1 MSGMMTRTAGILGV
15 TGTLVLSGLGVS
27 LMAADTT
34 PRLFFLDIRGGRVLS
49 TRPDGSDLQVLV
61 DNKKESPDGI
71 AVDVDKGFIYW
82 SNMGKAAEDDGSVF
96 RTNLDGS
103 HFTTLVPKGGTF
115 TAKQMKL
122 DEKHGKMYWSDR
134 EGMRI
139 QRANLDG
146 SNVETLVVTGK
157 GDKDRADAANWC
169 VGIALDIEGGKV
181 YWTQKGGDNAF
192 KGTIRRASLEIPKGQ
207 TAENRNDVE
216 ILFDALP
223 EPIDLDL
230 DVKNRM
236 IYWTDRGDAPRGNTV
251 NRAPMKVP
259 AVGEDCWLALKVRFP
274 AVVVHIAPLLKAMF
288 LAVATLMLSSSLCWI
303 EVRTVTMPA
312 VVTRKAG
319 AAGTLIDPVVV
330 WTNSSRSRVRVERIW
345 ARRATVAR
353 RAAMGRRRVIGLQ
366 RERS

>member
-259 AVGEDCWLALKVRFP
+259 AGADVKNRKDIQVLFGGLEEAIGVALDLPGNRLYVTDLAGN
-274 AVVVHIAPLLKAMF
+274 VVSAKLDG
-288 LAVATLMLSSSLCWI
+288 SD
-303 EVRTVTMPA
+303 
-312 VVTRKAG
+312 RKTIG
-319 AAGTLIDPVVV
+319 TKLGTLTGIAFAHVPA
-330 WTNSSRSRVRVERIW
+330 TSVRPQ
-345 ARRATVAR
+345 TT
-353 RAAMGRRRVIGLQ
+353 Q
-366 RERS
+366 QQ